1 MSISSSSHHFSG
13 SFKYIHCKSE
23 IKKERY
29 GYLTNIHNLNT
40 KWHQSQEE
48 QWCLI
53 CFNELLTELK
63 QKYHTEKDM
72 ML

>member
-1 MSISSSSHHFSG
+1 MSTSRSSHHFSG
-13 SFKYIHCKSE
+13 SFKCIHCKAE

-29 GYLTNIHNLNT
+29 GYFYNLNT

-53 CFNELLTELK
+53 CFNQLLTELK